1 MDRKIN
7 PWIRQAAIPPT
18 TAGQAKMAQG
28 ITIMKNKN
36 ITAIGIQKRSVLLG
50 RFFPVKVF
58 TNCSKIKVA
67 KNTGKKWLAQISP
80 RREKMREPKQL
91 TITKATT
98 NRSVRT
104 MIGFLNMLPPGLMV
118 KELRI
123 VLSYFKSVI
132 LSRYGRINRKNSK
145 RQRRPRR

>member
-1 MDRKIN
+1 
-7 PWIRQAAIPPT
+7 
-18 TAGQAKMAQG
+18 
-28 ITIMKNKN
+28 
-36 ITAIGIQKRSVLLG
+36 
-50 RFFPVKVF
+50 
-58 TNCSKIKVA
+58 
-67 KNTGKKWLAQISP
+67 
-80 RREKMREPKQL
+80 MREPKQL